1 MTLVNQGRITSI
13 TFALMLST
21 IVFLLLAF
29 LSEIVGTIGGFGSS
43 VFFVPMAQFFLDFKT
58 VLMLTAILHDFS
70 NSSKLYLFWKSID
83 RKLLLL
89 YGIPSTIF
97 VILGAW
103 LSNYLEFQYAELAL
117 GIFLIL
123 FSCFVFMYPA
133 FRVSTTNTSAISGG
147 TVAGF
152 LAGLIGTGGAIRG
165 MSLTAFN
172 LEKNVFI
179 ATSAAID
186 FFVDASRT
194 IVYFASGYFDW
205 KYLSYIPFLFGAAFL
220 GSYSGKL
227 LLKKIS
233 QDDFRKI
240 VLFLLLLIGITMVI
254 KALRA

>member
-1 MTLVNQGRITSI
+1 MTGVNRVSAGSF
-13 TFALMLST
+13 TFAAMLST
-21 IVFLLLAF
+21 LVFLFLAF

-58 VLMLTAILHDFS
+58 VLMLTVVLHDFS
-70 NSSKLYLFWKSID
+70 NTSKLYLFRRSVN
-83 RKLLLL
+83 RRLLIL

-103 LSNYLEFQYAELAL
+103 LSKFMQFQYAELSL

-123 FSCFVFMYPA
+123 FSGFFFMYPTYK
-133 FRVSTTNTSAISGG
+133 VSTTRLSAISGG

-172 LEKNVFI
+172 LEKNAFI

-194 IVYFASGYFDW
+194 VVYFANGYFDW
-205 KYLSYIPFLFGAAFL
+205 AYLSYIPFLFGAAFL
-220 GSYSGKL
+220 GSYTGKVL
-227 LLKKIS
+227 LSRIS
-233 QDDFRKI
+233 QETFRKI
-240 VLFLLLLIGITMVI
+240 VLFLLLIIGITMIIRV
-254 KALRA
+254 LRT

>member
-1 MTLVNQGRITSI
+1 
-13 TFALMLST
+13 MLST
-21 IVFLLLAF
+21 IVFLFLAF

-70 NSSKLYLFWKSID
+70 NTSKLFLF
-83 RKLLLL
+83 RKNVNRRLLIL
-89 YGIPSTIF
+89 YGIPSTVF

-103 LSNYLEFQYAELAL
+103 LSNFLQFQYAELAL

-123 FSCFVFMYPA
+123 FSGFVFMYPA
-133 FRVSTTNTSAISGG
+133 FRVSTTKASAISGG

-165 MSLTAFN
+165 MSLAAFN
-172 LEKNVFI
+172 LEKNTFI

-194 IVYFASGYFDW
+194 VIYFANGYFDW

-220 GSYSGKL
+220 GSYAGKV

-233 QDDFRKI
+233 QETFRKI
-240 VLFLLLLIGITMVI
+240 VLFLLLMIGITMVV
-254 KALRA
+254 KALRAS